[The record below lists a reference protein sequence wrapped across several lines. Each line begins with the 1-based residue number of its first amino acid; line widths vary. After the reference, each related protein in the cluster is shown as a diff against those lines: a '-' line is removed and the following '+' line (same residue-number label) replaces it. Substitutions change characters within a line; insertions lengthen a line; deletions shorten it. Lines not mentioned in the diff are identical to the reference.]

1 MLPVGCASAGDNASV
16 SIDQVA
22 AQAVTVVRR
31 ARALYGTS
39 PDAVVPDG
47 SGLESA
53 AETVR
58 GAVGRAAV
66 LSGDLVDEHR
76 SFAHDAT
83 ARLSSNGHSDTNLDQ
98 SLRSATLIN
107 QTGARRLDLIVDQTR
122 ALAQAAPGARSAA
135 AQRTLLQAL
144 RNQVSAANTVLNTT
158 QQQSTTLAGQVRS
171 LDYHTAGGATVPDNH
186 IHAVDEKHG
195 WPDPAAPAPAID
207 PRNPFVGDERFGYWV
222 DAVPP
227 PYVGKNPP
235 DPWTGHRPWDSGL
248 AGGPSGFYVPGGKTW
263 ADDNAPPFAD
273 LQEQYKFRISGV
285 DYTSYTRIDP
295 SDGHRQQWV
304 QYTYEA
310 QRFTQVNLGGPAW
323 ASKGPNEI
331 TGELGG
337 TVTGGLAGINP
348 PPHIGDWKPIT
359 LPQIAS
365 LSAANPTVQYYMP
378 DGCGGQFTIV
388 DASPVGGLAPT
399 PTIPSMIAAP
409 APR

>member
-1 MLPVGCASAGDNASV
+1 MPELNVNPADLERFANAYSELAQRTAQISPQAATEVQRVMQTHGPMGYPTALGIAAGLAKAEGPVQAK
-16 SIDQVA
+16 VA
-22 AQAVTVVRR
+22 DFNNYAQRFT
-31 ARALYGTS
+31 
-39 PDAVVPDG
+39 
-47 SGLESA
+47 
-53 AETVR
+53 
-58 GAVGRAAV
+58 
-66 LSGDLVDEHR
+66 EH
-76 SFAHDAT
+76 
-83 ARLSSNGHSDTNLDQ
+83 
-98 SLRSATLIN
+98 SATYTKAD
-107 QTGARRLDLIVDQTR
+107 QTGAQEL
-122 ALAQAAPGARSAA
+122 
-135 AQRTLLQAL
+135 
-144 RNQVSAANTVLNTT
+144 
-158 QQQSTTLAGQVRS
+158 
-171 LDYHTAGGATVPDNH
+171 DNH
-186 IHAVDEKHG
+186 FQHVDDKHG
-195 WPDPAAPAPAID
+195 WPDPPTPAPAID
-207 PRNPFVGDERFGYWV
+207 PRNPFVGDERFGYWR

-235 DPWTGHRPWDSGL
+235 EPWTGHRPWDSGM

-285 DYTSYTRIDP
+285 DYTPYTRIDP

-304 QYTYEA
+304 QYTYES
-310 QRFTQVNLGGPAW
+310 QRFTQVNLGGPLW

-365 LSAANPTVQYYMP
+365 LSAANPTVQYYVP
-378 DGCGGQFTIV
+378 DGCGGQFNFV
-388 DASPVGGLAPT
+388 GGVPVGGLAPT